1 VVESDKPTARGGLTR
16 GCKKAM
22 AVQNSLSEFQQAA
35 RQKWPTANIV
45 GDGPYALFCPFTDT
59 VYLYSFAMAAMAD
72 IARDHG
78 NWSCKDSHRMV
89 ELTPV
94 PPRPAIRNRALMER
108 D

>member
-1 VVESDKPTARGGLTR
+1 MTAH
-16 GCKKAM
+16 
-22 AVQNSLSEFQQAA
+22 NSFSEYKQAA
-35 RQKWPTANIV
+35 RQKWPTADII

-89 ELTPV
+89 ELTPA
-94 PPRPAIRNRALMER
+94 PPRPVIRNRALMER